1 MSRPLRIHYGP
12 FKRCWARRHP
22 SVRAVPEDQSVL
34 NAFVAMTAAVLRL
47 SPTPAINY
55 IVTLDSARHGVI
67 HVRLHLERAPTSLRL
82 AMKVH
87 PEYPEY
93 DARAWRFL
101 DSMAV
106 RGTAADGGAR
116 VVRLDSTL
124 WQVTLPGGYGDIDY
138 AIHLPAE
145 PQGLRRAWQCVVR
158 DDGALL
164 NPPDVFLY
172 LVDLANSPTSIELHV
187 PRSWS
192 LATSL
197 SRERVLNK
205 LYAPNAAAMLDAPI
219 LLGATHAWAF
229 HLANTDFRVA
239 YWALPHASPF
249 DTTRFVDDLRRLAQ
263 QAIALFGPL
272 RSPTFDFL
280 LQDGAADALEHGA
293 SVTIGVPSTELA
305 LTPHARLAEIAHEFV
320 HSWNLVAIHPDHY
333 GELSYKP
340 PSPTSGLWLGE
351 GVTLH
356 YADVLIRRAALSDS
370 GSPMRAQHLTNLLE
384 RYYGAAWFGHVS
396 PESASLAFG
405 QNALNN
411 PNATG
416 SYYLQGELLGEALDA
431 AIRDSTHEAR
441 TLDDLMRLLYVRS
454 ADGRGY
460 TARELV
466 TLADSLCGC
475 RLDALF
481 ATTVAGATPIDLA
494 PAVKRLGWRLVV
506 DTVPAIDGQGRP
518 VPDLR
523 LIAVMSDSSLAL
535 IIRPSSQWASIGLRT
550 GDRLVEINA
559 THPRMYSELSR
570 VLRSLRVGESLTVTV
585 RRGDQPLRFT
595 SVVRTYQR
603 PRVRLL
609 DIDLITP
616 EQGERR
622 ARWLAGW

>member
-1 MSRPLRIHYGP
+1 MV
-12 FKRCWARRHP
+12 K
-22 SVRAVPEDQSVL
+22 AVPEDQSVL
-34 NAFVAMTAAVLRL
+34 SAFVAMTAAVLRL
-47 SPTPAINY
+47 WPSPAISY
-55 IVTLDSARHGVI
+55 TVTLDSTRHDVI
-67 HVRLHLERAPTSLRL
+67 HVRLHLERVPASLRL

-87 PEYPEY
+87 HEY

-101 DSMAV
+101 DSMTM
-106 RGTAADGGAR
+106 RGTADDLSAR

-124 WQVTLPGGYGDIDY
+124 WQVTLPGGHGEVEY
-138 AIHLPAE
+138 AIRLPAASE
-145 PQGLRRAWQCVVR
+145 GLRLAWQCVVR

-172 LVDLANSPTSIELHV
+172 LPDFASAPTTIELHV

-192 LATSL
+192 VTTSL
-197 SRERVLNK
+197 ARENTPNK
-205 LYAPNAAAMLDAPI
+205 LHAPNAAAMLDAPI

-229 HLANTDFRVA
+229 HLANSDFRVA
-239 YWALPHASPF
+239 YWALPLATPF
-249 DTTRFVDDLRRLAQ
+249 DTTRFVDGLRRLAQ
-263 QAIALFGPL
+263 QATALFGQL
-272 RSPTFDFL
+272 RSPAFDFL
-280 LQDGAADALEHGA
+280 LEDGATDALEHSA
-293 SVTIGVPSTELA
+293 SVTVGVPSVELA
-305 LTPHARLAEIAHEFV
+305 RTSHARLPEIAHEFF

-356 YADVLIRRAALSDS
+356 YADVLIRRAGLADNDS
-370 GSPMRAQHLTNLLE
+370 KTRAEHLVTLLE
-384 RYYGAAWFGHVS
+384 RYYGAAWFNHVS

-405 QNALNN
+405 QNALTN

-441 TLDDLMRLLYVRS
+441 TLDDLMRVLYVRS

-460 TARELV
+460 TSRELV

-481 ATTVAGATPIDLA
+481 ATSVAGAAPIDLG
-494 PAVKRLGWRLVV
+494 PTVKRLGWRLVV
-506 DTVPAIDGQGRP
+506 DTVPSVDEQRRP
-518 VPDLR
+518 VADLR
-523 LIAVMSDSSLAL
+523 LIGVVIDSSLAL
-535 IIRPSSQWASIGLRT
+535 IVRPSSQWASLGLRT
-550 GDRLVEINA
+550 GDVLVEING
-559 THPRMYSELSR
+559 TRPRTFSELSR
-570 VLRSLRVGESLTVTV
+570 VLRSLRVGESLTVAV
-585 RRGDQPLRFT
+585 RRGDQPMRFA

-609 DIDLITP
+609 DRDEITT
-616 EQGERR
+616 EQRTRR
-622 ARWLAGW
+622 ARWLSGW